1 MCEELRTVLN
11 TRKVLE
17 KCQLGWWFCVMDS
30 LPSWYTYKFSSANT
44 PFDWLQLVRFF
55 FFFNSIPLLAPA
67 IAMPELLGKSEERL
81 VCQGNFPKF
90 LFLEEKIRQWPR
102 SAVWGWGK
110 TGASFCQWSCHSI
123 FQAPRCGGGV
133 RVAWLWAR
141 RHRCTSRVSQMQS
154 TQELRLFGFWA
165 PSVTYNLYRGPS
177 VYWLCSL
184 GHVRVS
190 MTHFPHLQNRDPNS
204 GQSSEGCKD

>member
-1 MCEELRTVLN
+1 M
-11 TRKVLE
+11 KSLE
-17 KCQLGWWFCVMDS
+17 QCLTQGKCSKSVSWVGDFALWILCHLGTHTSS
-30 LPSWYTYKFSSANT
+30 LQPTLHLTDFSEWD
-44 PFDWLQLVRFF
+44 FL
-55 FFFNSIPLLAPA
+55 FNSIPLLVPA

-102 SAVWGWGK
+102 SAVWGWRK
-110 TGASFCQWSCHSI
+110 AGASFCQWSCHSI
-123 FQAPRCGGGV
+123 FQAPRCRGGV

-141 RHRCTSRVSQMQS
+141 RHRRTSRVSQMQS
-154 TQELRLFGFWA
+154 TQEPRLFGFWA
-165 PSVTYNLYRGPS
+165 PSATYNLYRGPS
-177 VYWLCSL
+177 VYWLCGL